1 MWKTSKHKCYFILE
15 GRTDTVQTSQSILSG
30 LVLQWGGYENPS
42 LWAVEEHIE
51 NIVGVFQ
58 TGSGVCARDCYSLLK
73 KKLFKT
79 LFCYG
84 VRVTCQLKQ
93 QLHRWE
99 DRSWKAGNDGNWR
112 WGAGSVI
119 PTLSMVREPDSSALC
134 TSSSGAYPSGRG
146 AVPPVAAPA
155 LSAQGWPRLPPPA
168 GRTLTP
174 TAGRRSCCARSL
186 SKQREIVGYSR
197 GLDVTHS
204 KEGCWLLLFFL
215 TIWTDQ
221 FKSIFG
227 ETGRKEYQTEQY
239 SVPWRF

>member
-1 MWKTSKHKCYFILE
+1 M
-15 GRTDTVQTSQSILSG
+15 TVI
-30 LVLQWGGYENPS
+30 P
-42 LWAVEEHIE
+42 
-51 NIVGVFQ
+51 F
-58 TGSGVCARDCYSLLK
+58 K
-73 KKLFKT
+73 KKKQLFKT
-79 LFCYG
+79 SFCYG
-84 VRVTCQLKQ
+84 VRVTCKMKQ

-99 DRSWKAGNDGNWR
+99 DRSWKVGNDGNWR

-204 KEGCWLLLFFL
+204 AEGCWLLLFFSA
-215 TIWTDQ
+215 IWTDE
-221 FKSIFG
+221 FKRIFEECTYACCLVTTAAG
-227 ETGRKEYQTEQY
+227 KGKRLLTTTQITQVTHIKCIFTGHLCWDYPTTVLLCEWLLQ
-239 SVPWRF
+239 